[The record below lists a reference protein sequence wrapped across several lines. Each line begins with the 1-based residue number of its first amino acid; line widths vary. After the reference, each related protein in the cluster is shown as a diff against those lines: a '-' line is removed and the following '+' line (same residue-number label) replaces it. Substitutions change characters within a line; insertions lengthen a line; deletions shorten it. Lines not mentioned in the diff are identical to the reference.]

1 MRKSEKV
8 MMTTLN
14 EYVDDFIRENVYYQM
29 ESKYLRIECASI
41 HVNRT

>member
-1 MRKSEKV
+1 MQKSEKV
-8 MMTTLN
+8 MITALN
-14 EYVDDFIRENVYYQM
+14 EYVNDFIPENVYHQM